1 VNTTRKKEKSGF
13 AITRKA
19 IVTDALQSIGTIAK
33 SIQRGVIGLVETG
46 NRTET
51 AATAGRKR
59 DGRRINDRHN
69 RRTKI
74 QPYNCDKKIL

>member
-1 VNTTRKKEKSGF
+1 VNTTRKKEKTGF

-19 IVTDALQSIGTIAK
+19 IATDALQSIGTIAK

-51 AATAGRKR
+51 AATAGRKM
-59 DGRRINDRHN
+59 
-69 RRTKI
+69 RTVR
-74 QPYNCDKKIL
+74 